1 MLPGRLYCLKEKP
14 VKVGFLIVIAARHGM
29 LQLKMD
35 EVKKQL
41 NYALKKLDMY
51 GYES

>member
-1 MLPGRLYCLKEKP
+1 MREAMRLIVKEKP

-29 LQLKMD
+29 LTLKMD
-35 EVKKQL
+35 EVKRQL

-51 GYES
+51 EAKR